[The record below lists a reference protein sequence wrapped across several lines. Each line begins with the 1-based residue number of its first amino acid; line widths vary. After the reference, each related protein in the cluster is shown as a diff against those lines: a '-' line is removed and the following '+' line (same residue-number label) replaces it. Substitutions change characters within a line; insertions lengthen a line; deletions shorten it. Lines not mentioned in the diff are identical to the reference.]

1 MNVLLQLMHD
11 TMGKT
16 ARINGCV
23 SLLESDLDF
32 GITYNNKKMLEI
44 IKISA
49 KELNNVLDAYYIECK
64 EDNHKNIKTPEEIK
78 NLANKWALENADETM
93 ETNSALNK
101 GFIGGYTK
109 WQQDNTEKKYTIKEV
124 EKYHDIRATQG
135 ISNANKYIE
144 SLNK

>member
-1 MNVLLQLMHD
+1 MHD

-78 NLANKWALENADETM
+78 KIANKWALENADKTM

-101 GFIGGYTK
+101 GFIGGYTEYQK
-109 WQQDNTEKKYTIKEV
+109 DNDKQMKNIMETLLKIRDCKDYGNNSSNLAKEL
-124 EKYHDIRATQG
+124 IQ
-135 ISNANKYIE
+135 